1 MPSSVTVPYH
11 LESASA
17 GDDGVYAVFTA
28 LWEAQE
34 GESRVQE
41 PSKLLETELY
51 AIYPVSLGNLPR
63 GGQSG
68 RNGFK

>member
-17 GDDGVYAVFTA
+17 GHDGVYAVFTA
-28 LWEAQE
+28 LWEAEE

-41 PSKLLETELY
+41 PSKLLETELS
-51 AIYPVSLGNLPR
+51 AIYPVLLGNLQR

>member
-17 GDDGVYAVFTA
+17 GHDAVYAVFTA
-28 LWEAQE
+28 LWEAEE

-41 PSKLLETELY
+41 PSKLLETELS
-51 AIYPVSLGNLPR
+51 AIYPVSLGNLQR